1 MAPMEVY
8 FRFLTEKVRM
18 VIMLNKVRTLQKW
31 VLYGESESY
40 LDLYVKIEIFIKM
53 PITSILVLVQVCYV
67 L

>member
-40 LDLYVKIEIFIKM
+40 LDLYVKIENFIKM

>member
-1 MAPMEVY
+1 MEVY

-31 VLYGESESY
+31 ELYGESESY
-40 LDLYVKIEIFIKM
+40 LDLYVKIENFIKM
-53 PITSILVLVQVCYV
+53 HITSILVLVQVCYV